1 MTSLAHLERE
11 SNRAPLRLVLHDD
24 RQERVRKLL
33 LHYCVPRI
41 PGQTAW
47 EIAGAILIAL
57 DATDYAQFEAFAER
71 QGWTASQPGLPE
83 FQQREGE

>member
-1 MTSLAHLERE
+1 MTSVAHLGRDPNGT
-11 SNRAPLRLVLHDD
+11 SLRLVLHDD

-57 DATDYAQFEAFAER
+57 DAVCTSPA
-71 QGWTASQPGLPE
+71 GLPE
-83 FQQREGE
+83 FQRREERGVRR